1 LIYEARLAELEYEN
15 DEMIFG
21 LTGES
26 INLVVV
32 VVLPLHEDDHEDVVM
47 FFD

>member
-32 VVLPLHEDDHEDVVM
+32 VLPLHEDDYEDVLM